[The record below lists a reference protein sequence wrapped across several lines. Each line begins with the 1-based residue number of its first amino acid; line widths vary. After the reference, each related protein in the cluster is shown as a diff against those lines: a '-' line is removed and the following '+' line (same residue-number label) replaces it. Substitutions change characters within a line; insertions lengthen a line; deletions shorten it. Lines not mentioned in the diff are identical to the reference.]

1 MKKTLAP
8 DALRWRLPVE
18 EFTNGDLALKEED
31 RHGRPG
37 ALGQERALQALEL
50 GLGIRERGFNIF
62 VVGASGTGR
71 TSTVRELL
79 EERAR
84 GEPTPPDVILLYNFA
99 DRDRPHAV
107 SIAAGQ
113 GPSVKKRYELFV
125 DKMLHALEKAFE
137 SDSYTDR
144 RSQLDKSHQEK
155 TDALLEEIDGAAQE
169 RGFILAR
176 TGSALT
182 LSVADEE
189 GNSLSEEAYEAL
201 TEEQKAE
208 LEVAAAELQSG
219 LEDALRKI
227 RALEKETDEAIE
239 TLARETAVQV
249 VHPLVEEI
257 KGDVGGL
264 SSRVL
269 AHLDDVEKDILD
281 RLRRL
286 APESHAI
293 EHGGEEAQAEP
304 RSAKRLTEEEEEGD
318 RDEPALLRYRVNVLV
333 TQNAGNDARGAGSPV
348 VLETLPSLSN
358 LIGRIEH
365 RVRSGESSTD
375 FTRIKA
381 GALYRANGGYL
392 LLHANDLLRDPAAWE
407 GLKRALK
414 NRQIE
419 LDDPGEPGRMVS
431 VASLR
436 PEPVKLSIKICL
448 VGTPE
453 LYYSLSRGDPDFS
466 KLFKVKVDFDIEME
480 RSKERLLH
488 YLRFLAGLS
497 DEEKLLP
504 LSVDGA
510 GRVLEH
516 AARLCDD
523 QNKLTTRFG
532 EIADLVREASFF
544 ATKDAAK
551 QVDRH
556 HVKRAL
562 LARAEREGF
571 IELRMREDISHQ
583 RIRIQ
588 TSGSVVGQV
597 NGLTVIDLGSYAF
610 GMPVRITC
618 KTGAGRGDIVDIERE
633 TELGGPIHTKGTMI
647 MKGILLDRFGKET
660 PLCLQAIL
668 CMEQS
673 YSEIDGDSASLA
685 ETCALFS
692 SLANVPLR
700 QDVAMTGSVDQAG
713 NAQAVGGVNEKI
725 EGFYRVCQAR
735 DPGGKHEVLIP
746 WSNARDLMLDE
757 EVVEA
762 CREGRFKITTVE
774 TLEDALEA
782 LSGTPWASTK
792 QTVGLYDRALE
803 ALERLAM
810 VQAIANSRPPTKAPK
825 KLTKATAKAAKARRS

>member
-1 MKKTLAP
+1 MKKTLKP
-8 DALRWRLPVE
+8 DALRWSLPIE
-18 EFTNGDLALKEED
+18 EFTNGDLSLKEEE

-84 GEPTPPDVILLYNFA
+84 SEPKPCDVVLLYNFS

-107 SIAAGQ
+107 SLPAGQ
-113 GPSVKKRYELFV
+113 GPGVKKRYETFV

-144 RSQLDKSHQEK
+144 RGQLDKSHQEK

-176 TGSALT
+176 TGAALT

-249 VHPLVEEI
+249 VHPLVDEI
-257 KGDVGGL
+257 KVDIGGL
-264 SSRVL
+264 STRVL
-269 AHLDDVEKDILD
+269 THLEDVEKDILD

-333 TQNAGNDARGAGSPV
+333 TQSTDARANGAPV

-392 LLHANDLLRDPAAWE
+392 LLHANDILRDPAAWE

-480 RSKERLLH
+480 RSKERVLH
-488 YLRFLAGLS
+488 YLRFLSGLS
-497 DEEKLLP
+497 AEEKLLP
-504 LSVDGA
+504 LSLDGA
-510 GRVLEH
+510 SRVLEH

-544 ATKDAAK
+544 ATKEGSK
-551 QVDRH
+551 KVERY

-571 IELRMREDISHQ
+571 IELRMREDISAQ

-588 TSGSVVGQV
+588 TTGAVTGQI

-618 KTGAGRGDIVDIERE
+618 KTGAGRGDIIDIERE

-647 MKGILLDRFGKET
+647 MKGILLDRFGKNT

-725 EGFYRVCQAR
+725 EGFFRVCEAR
-735 DPGGKHEVLIP
+735 DPLGKHEVLIP

-757 EVVEA
+757 EVVDA
-762 CREGRFKITTVE
+762 CRAGRFTITTVD
-774 TLEDALEA
+774 TVEDALEA
-782 LSGTPWASTK
+782 LTGVPWTSTK
-792 QTVGLYDRALE
+792 KIVGIYDRTLQALE
-803 ALERLAM
+803 SLAR
-810 VQAIANSRPPTKAPK
+810 VQAIANSRPPLPAKTPSK
-825 KLTKATAKAAKARRS
+825 KLAQAAKPKRR

>member
-1 MKKTLAP
+1 MKKTLKP
-8 DALRWRLPVE
+8 DALRWSLPIE
-18 EFTNGDLALKEED
+18 EFTNGDLSLKEEE

-84 GEPTPPDVILLYNFA
+84 SEPKPCDVVLLYNFS

-107 SIAAGQ
+107 SLPAGQ
-113 GPSVKKRYELFV
+113 GPGVKKRYETFV

-144 RSQLDKSHQEK
+144 RGQLDKSHQEK

-176 TGSALT
+176 TGAALT

-249 VHPLVEEI
+249 VHPLVDEI
-257 KGDVGGL
+257 KVDIGGL
-264 SSRVL
+264 STRVL
-269 AHLDDVEKDILD
+269 THLEDVEKDILD

-333 TQNAGNDARGAGSPV
+333 TQSTDARANGAPV

-365 RVRSGESSTD
+365 RLRSGESSTD

-392 LLHANDLLRDPAAWE
+392 LLHANDILRDPAAWE

-480 RSKERLLH
+480 RSKERVLH
-488 YLRFLAGLS
+488 YLRFLSGLS
-497 DEEKLLP
+497 AEEKLLP
-504 LSVDGA
+504 LSLDGA
-510 GRVLEH
+510 SRVLEH

-544 ATKDAAK
+544 ATKEGSK
-551 QVDRH
+551 KVERY

-571 IELRMREDISHQ
+571 IELRMREDISAQ

-588 TSGSVVGQV
+588 TTGAVTGQI

-618 KTGAGRGDIVDIERE
+618 KTGAGRGDIIDIERE

-647 MKGILLDRFGKET
+647 MKGILLDRFGKNT

-725 EGFYRVCQAR
+725 EGFFRVCEAR
-735 DPGGKHEVLIP
+735 DPLGKHEVLIP

-757 EVVEA
+757 EVVDA
-762 CREGRFKITTVE
+762 CRAGRFTITTVD
-774 TLEDALEA
+774 TVEDALEA
-782 LSGTPWASTK
+782 LTGVPWRSTK
-792 QTVGLYDRALE
+792 KVVGIYDRTLQALE
-803 ALERLAM
+803 SLAR
-810 VQAIANSRPPTKAPK
+810 VQAIANSRPPLPAKTPSK
-825 KLTKATAKAAKARRS
+825 KVAQAAKPKRR